1 MPPPSLTKRP
11 VNHARPNGVTEGCA
25 ADWTV
30 SQLREAAQRIA
41 DRIES
46 LMNGPTTDAVAAQR
60 IVAEEVTVPH
70 RASPSLGGRDTDVNP
85 AAGKTGFGP

>member
-1 MPPPSLTKRP
+1 
-11 VNHARPNGVTEGCA
+11 
-25 ADWTV
+25 
-30 SQLREAAQRIA
+30 
-41 DRIES
+41 
-46 LMNGPTTDAVAAQR
+46 MNGPTTDAVAAQR

>member
-11 VNHARPNGVTEGCA
+11 VNHARPNGVTKGCA

-46 LMNGPTTDAVAAQR
+46 SR
-60 IVAEEVTVPH
+60 
-70 RASPSLGGRDTDVNP
+70 
-85 AAGKTGFGP
+85 